1 MGSPPV
7 MEDPVFE
14 MLFGDVN
21 LENKSDYDMIDRMIK
36 GEKFFEPEALTALT
50 PFDVEAISRDADRIL
65 EKVERGC
72 TSADLTSSPAKT
84 RRRGH
89 SKQSRSSVDTPLTPS
104 TPSAQRSLQ
113 GLDGHKGHGSPL
125 SSRRDSIVSQK
136 AGQGASKKR
145 AGKTSAKGGDKDV
158 GDGTKSGKTK
168 ITKKGKDEGRRH
180 QDEKERPAVE
190 EKLVETVPPLEPPSP
205 QPMQIYPS
213 PVCSLC
219 EQNVHQGN
227 FGFAPCAAYGDY
239 RVNYCTV
246 QKTTGTPAAP
256 GDGQGIAATS
266 SVARD
271 KKEQESKDS
280 KVLNGKNKIKRVY
293 RKKTTKDGDKR
304 RTSVCIEETATS
316 EAFELLGGG
325 GGGRSAS
332 QAVDGGPPARAPS
345 TAPAPASSTTP
356 APVHFT
362 LTATAGAPP
371 RSTVRHYRYA
381 ETRRPAAGAPG
392 EQPGPQFTRPMPP
405 HPLCPVHS
413 PMLAGGPPPFPT
425 TYGPPPDVPSPLYP
439 WPNAWWQ
446 NTPQA
451 RLLQPAPKANDV
463 PWPSAPPDGSSSY
476 RPLDPWNAGVQPMY
490 PGPPASSQAAS
501 PWYSTQ
507 MQQQPPLGGPF
518 PPFGLQQSAS
528 ATSIGPPADSFGY
541 SKHELFSSVT
551 AH

>member
-1 MGSPPV
+1 MVSRNASLSSLHGADQGCSPCSATIVSLCCNEEEDVAEKSMGSPPV

-84 RRRGH
+84 RRRGQ
-89 SKQSRSSVDTPLTPS
+89 SKHSRSSVDTPMTPS

-113 GLDGHKGHGSPL
+113 GLDGNKGRGSPL
-125 SSRRDSIVSQK
+125 SSRRDSVVSQK

-168 ITKKGKDEGRRH
+168 VTKKGKDEGRRH

-190 EKLVETVPPLEPPSP
+190 EKLVETVPPLEPPSL

-219 EQNVHQGN
+219 EQNVHEGN

-266 SVARD
+266 SVAR
-271 KKEQESKDS
+271 E
-280 KVLNGKNKIKRVY
+280 
-293 RKKTTKDGDKR
+293 
-304 RTSVCIEETATS
+304 
-316 EAFELLGGG
+316 
-325 GGGRSAS
+325 
-332 QAVDGGPPARAPS
+332 
-345 TAPAPASSTTP
+345 
-356 APVHFT
+356 
-362 LTATAGAPP
+362 
-371 RSTVRHYRYA
+371 
-381 ETRRPAAGAPG
+381 
-392 EQPGPQFTRPMPP
+392 
-405 HPLCPVHS
+405 
-413 PMLAGGPPPFPT
+413 
-425 TYGPPPDVPSPLYP
+425 
-439 WPNAWWQ
+439 
-446 NTPQA
+446 
-451 RLLQPAPKANDV
+451 
-463 PWPSAPPDGSSSY
+463 
-476 RPLDPWNAGVQPMY
+476 
-490 PGPPASSQAAS
+490 
-501 PWYSTQ
+501 
-507 MQQQPPLGGPF
+507 
-518 PPFGLQQSAS
+518 
-528 ATSIGPPADSFGY
+528 
-541 SKHELFSSVT
+541 
-551 AH
+551 